1 MDFGAV
7 TGKRATPEGVSSDPF
22 DENRHGSLNS
32 KRERSELAEDA
43 WRVLQPEQPDFSS
56 SKDTENFA
64 AFAGS
69 NLWTSAVDDGQKM
82 LSFSSSESPPAVA
95 NVPGGTIEFSA
106 AQNEHYGRTG
116 GVGWGHSNVGYS
128 NSGDPE
134 PGRCRRTDGK
144 KWRCSREAVPD
155 QKYCER
161 HINRGRYRSRKPVE
175 SRTAHAITGSTTLK
189 VTPVASSQK
198 ASVMSSSSALN
209 RISSIHHQKN
219 PLQPSAADSALDPP
233 ARSQGF
239 QPSTTDL
246 KSKSAPFPTQKS
258 NPTYEE
264 SPSSEPMDENPVLQF
279 IKDWK
284 KDQTPNVSPSWSEE
298 LNADWTQLS
307 MSIPFARHLPLPHD
321 KLPASTPAL
330 SPEQYPLHMSLGVN
344 HDSDKPSPKNLFQLP
359 VTWGWGK
366 SMGGP
371 LGEALNCSP
380 PANAGENLLSMKA
393 GKTTGPPSGLP
404 PAAALQKGSVMAV
417 KQLN

>member
-116 GVGWGHSNVGYS
+116 GGVGIREGIHGMFTGPRGPFTPSQWMELEHQAIIYKYIVANVPVPNNLLLPMKNSLYPYGSPGSYTMNFLGWGHSNVGYS

-233 ARSQGF
+233 ARMIRM
-239 QPSTTDL
+239 
-246 KSKSAPFPTQKS
+246 S
-258 NPTYEE
+258 NLE
-264 SPSSEPMDENPVLQF
+264 
-279 IKDWK
+279 
-284 KDQTPNVSPSWSEE
+284 VSPYFWDGGILFDLHLCLQQIARIST
-298 LNADWTQLS
+298 LN
-307 MSIPFARHLPLPHD
+307 
-321 KLPASTPAL
+321 
-330 SPEQYPLHMSLGVN
+330 N
-344 HDSDKPSPKNLFQLP
+344 
-359 VTWGWGK
+359 
-366 SMGGP
+366 
-371 LGEALNCSP
+371 
-380 PANAGENLLSMKA
+380 
-393 GKTTGPPSGLP
+393 
-404 PAAALQKGSVMAV
+404 
-417 KQLN
+417 